1 MNSETRSIV
10 YRATP
15 VSKASKRVRI
25 YPILPVSCLL
35 TRVYLLAL
43 NVIRMVK
50 FFGWEQRMAE
60 QLNEKRMDELAS
72 VRKQKLLSLFNSVV
86 K

>member
-1 MNSETRSIV
+1 
-10 YRATP
+10 
-15 VSKASKRVRI
+15 
-25 YPILPVSCLL
+25 
-35 TRVYLLAL
+35 
-43 NVIRMVK
+43 MVK